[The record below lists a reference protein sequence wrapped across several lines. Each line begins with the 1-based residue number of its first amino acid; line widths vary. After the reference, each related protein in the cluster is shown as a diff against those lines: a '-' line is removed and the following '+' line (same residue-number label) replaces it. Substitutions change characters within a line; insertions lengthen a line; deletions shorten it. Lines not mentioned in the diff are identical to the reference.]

1 MPIEIGQIIKEVLKA
16 QGRNHNDLAILIN
29 RHPKTVAN
37 ILKRKTMDTDL
48 LRSICKALNHDFLKY
63 YYKEE
68 PLRFFREEEIKE
80 IGQEVANLKQ
90 ELNLKNEFIATQ
102 NKYVQS
108 QEDVIR
114 LLKEK
119 EQFLSK

>member
-1 MPIEIGQIIKEVLKA
+1 MPIEIGSVIKEVLKA
-16 QGRNHNDLAILIN
+16 QGRNHNEFAILIN

-37 ILKRKTMDTDL
+37 ILKRKTIDTDL
-48 LRSICKALNHDFLKY
+48 LFSICKALNHDFLKY
-63 YYKEE
+63 YYQEE
-68 PLRFFREEEIKE
+68 PLRFFREEELKE
-80 IGQEVANLKQ
+80 IGLEVADLRQ
-90 ELNLKNEFIATQ
+90 ELNAKNEFIATQ

>member
-1 MPIEIGQIIKEVLKA
+1 MSIEIGQIIKGVLKA
-16 QGRNHNDLAILIN
+16 QGRNHKDLAILIN

-48 LRSICKALNHDFLKY
+48 LRSISRALVHDFFSY

-68 PLRFFREEEIKE
+68 PLKTFREVEMKGIVEEIAE
-80 IGQEVANLKQ
+80 LKRD
-90 ELNLKNEFIATQ
+90 LHVKNEFIKTQ
-102 NKYVQS
+102 DKYVQS

-119 EQFLSK
+119 EQFLNR